1 MGLLV
6 PLTANP
12 PRLAFHR
19 RCIRVLHLEPIG
31 RAKRPERKG
40 EPLRLDQVLESEL
53 AGIAGLSAGKCG
65 TNRGQ
70 EASLDKMD
78 QKVEAAHNVARH
90 HLFCNGIAFCGARI
104 GGLMP
109 FFSRAA
115 LSTQLGRC

>member
-1 MGLLV
+1 MGPLV

-31 RAKRPERKG
+31 RAARAKRRALALGRE
-40 EPLRLDQVLESEL
+40 VLETEL
-53 AGIAGLSAGKCG
+53 AGIAGLSASKGG

-90 HLFCNGIAFCGARI
+90 HLFYNGIAFCGARI